1 MNHVRE
7 REIDGNKG
15 NGRRAVHDLVYQEIR
30 QSLMVGTFAPGEKV
44 SLRSLAQQVGTS
56 LTPVRE
62 AVNRLIAEGAF
73 EVLPNRWVMIP
84 TMTEEKF
91 DEITHWRCQLESD
104 ATRRACR
111 HADRRLLNDIKAI
124 NRRMARMG
132 GTGDRRGLLSIN
144 YEFHFTIY
152 RASRSTILLPMI
164 ESLWLQA
171 GPFTYYSLQSPRD
184 FWGVKFHDAI
194 IDALEERNPEKAA
207 KAVCD
212 DITNTARVL
221 RESGHYAQPRLRRVI
236 PETRSTAANPAAD
249 R

>member
-1 MNHVRE
+1 FLRVINGPYASPFFDAESFVYANSGMSNRFDVRAFALRGRAWNGFLPVPIIRRGAVDNWGEGGQMNHVRE

-62 AVNRLIAEGAF
+62 AVNRLIAESAF

-104 ATRRACR
+104 ATRRAC
-111 HADRRLLNDIKAI
+111 
-124 NRRMARMG
+124 
-132 GTGDRRGLLSIN
+132 
-144 YEFHFTIY
+144 
-152 RASRSTILLPMI
+152 
-164 ESLWLQA
+164 
-171 GPFTYYSLQSPRD
+171 
-184 FWGVKFHDAI
+184 
-194 IDALEERNPEKAA
+194 
-207 KAVCD
+207 
-212 DITNTARVL
+212 
-221 RESGHYAQPRLRRVI
+221 
-236 PETRSTAANPAAD
+236 
-249 R
+249 